1 MSLNGGAGSA
11 GKGLVRA
18 GREEFGERA
27 RDEIR
32 GESGEC
38 KVRSVREKFGERQ
51 EMRMKEV
58 QEKVR

>member
-1 MSLNGGAGSA
+1 MRLNGGAGSA

-32 GESGEC
+32 GGSGEC
-38 KVRSVREKFGERQ
+38 KVRSVREKFGEGQ
-51 EMRMKEV
+51 EMRLKEA